1 MARGIS
7 PRPLLR
13 ASNLNLFV
21 IMDQVVEMMV
31 WVLTPAFF
39 IAGAIFLI
47 YVYKCEDEKED

>member
-1 MARGIS
+1 MDIS
-7 PRPLLR
+7 LSLFSLLFFITT
-13 ASNLNLFV
+13 S
-21 IMDQVVEMMV
+21 MDQVVEMMV